1 MPNTVVALARSTH
14 PGPTIAVTVIAVVL
28 GIGVGLEPLSLVLL
42 AVMIFTNQLSV
53 GLSNDWI
60 DADRDRAVGRS
71 DKPVA
76 RGLISVGAVRTA
88 AWVCVAA
95 SVVVSLPLGVGTALS
110 NAVFI
115 ASAWAYNAGLK
126 NTIFSVVPYIVSF
139 GLLPLIVT
147 LAHQPPAG
155 AAWWAMAAG
164 AALGIAAHF
173 ANVLPDLEDD
183 ARTGVRGL
191 PHRMGRRGAGVAT
204 YLVLVAASALVVMGP
219 AKPLD
224 AVAIIGLIVSL
235 AIAAAGVVLV
245 LTRPPTRLLFQ
256 LIIAAALLDVVLLAL
271 AGRALIV

>member
-14 PGPTIAVTVIAVVL
+14 PGPTVAVTAIAVVL
-28 GIGVGLEPLSLVLL
+28 GIGAGLDPFRLVLL
-42 AVMIFTNQLSV
+42 AAMIFTNQLSV

-76 RGLISVGAVRTA
+76 RGLIDVSTVRTA
-88 AWVCVAA
+88 AWVSVGA
-95 SVVVSLPLGVGTALS
+95 SVLLSVPLGAGTVIT

-115 ASAWAYNAGLK
+115 VSAWAYNAGLK
-126 NTIFSVVPYIVSF
+126 NTLFSVVPYIVSF

-147 LAHQPPAG
+147 LSRQPPAG

-173 ANVLPDLEDD
+173 ANVLPDLDDD
-183 ARTGVRGL
+183 ARTGVQGL

-204 YLVLVAASALVVMGP
+204 YLVLVAASALVVVGP
-219 AKPLD
+219 GTPLG
-224 AVAIIGLIVSL
+224 AVAAVGVMVSL
-235 AIAAAGVVLV
+235 AIAVAGIVLV

-256 LIIAAALLDVVLLAL
+256 LIIAGALLDVVLLAL
-271 AGRALIV
+271 AGSALLS